1 MIYYTMG
8 HGEWQWG
15 RLHLC
20 GVFLIAPKVMNS
32 ETAPAKVAGDG
43 AENVCMPFPWGSFS
57 FVCTSI
63 MPGHL
68 EILLR
73 FGSGVGRC
81 MHDIIT
87 LGLLSLKIYLNQRGL
102 RPLRPRERGS
112 ERRRERHGPSL
123 IR

>member
-1 MIYYTMG
+1 MRVRGDPYP
-8 HGEWQWG
+8 
-15 RLHLC
+15 
-20 GVFLIAPKVMNS
+20 PKVMNP

-43 AENVCMPFPWGSFS
+43 AENVCMSFPWGSFS

-73 FGSGVGRC
+73 FGSGVGRR

-87 LGLLSLKIYLNQRGL
+87 LGLLSLKIYLNHPGL

-123 IR
+123 YPIADTRILRYM